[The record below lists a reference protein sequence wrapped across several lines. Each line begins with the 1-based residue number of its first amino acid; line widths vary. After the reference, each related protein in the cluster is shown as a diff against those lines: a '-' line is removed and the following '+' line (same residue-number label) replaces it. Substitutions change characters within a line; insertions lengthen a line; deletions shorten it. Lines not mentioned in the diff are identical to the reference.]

1 MITKMSHASLFVL
14 DQNKAYDF
22 YVNKLGFT
30 VNTDVTMDNGFRWL
44 TVNAPDQP
52 DLEIILF
59 PAMGD
64 GTYSEEIKS
73 AIKLLLENG
82 VMGAGAFYTA
92 DCRATYEELKAKGVV
107 FKSEPKEQ
115 FYGIEAVITD
125 GCGNWFS
132 MTQPKEMPAGGW
144 Q

>member
-1 MITKMSHASLFVL
+1 MITKLSHASFFVA

-22 YVNKLGFT
+22 YVNKLGFK

-44 TVNAPDQP
+44 TVNPPDQP

-59 PAMGD
+59 P
-64 GTYSEEIKS
+64 GTENNGFDEEVNK
-73 AIKLLLENG
+73 ALKLLLEKG
-82 VMGAGAFYTA
+82 VMGAGAFYTP
-92 DCRATYEELKAKGVV
+92 DCKATYEELKAKGVQ

-115 FYGIEAVITD
+115 FYGIEAIITD

-132 MTQPKEMPAGGW
+132 MTQPKEG
-144 Q
+144 